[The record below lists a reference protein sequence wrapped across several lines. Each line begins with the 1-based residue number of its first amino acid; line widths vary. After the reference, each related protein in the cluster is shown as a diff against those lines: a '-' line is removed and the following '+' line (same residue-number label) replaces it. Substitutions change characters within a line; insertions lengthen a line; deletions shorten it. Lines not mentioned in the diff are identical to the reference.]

1 MQSGPSQPLDSR
13 MTRSPP
19 NPGSQPRMDTALSVM
34 SHSHFRGS
42 LDLCFSK
49 VRNQNPSREKKH
61 EQVKRARAMSG
72 RLQEMGGKSE

>member
-49 VRNQNPSREKKH
+49 VRNQNPSREKNMNKSREH
-61 EQVKRARAMSG
+61 AR
-72 RLQEMGGKSE
+72 